1 MIFFKKNN
9 SIFIISPKFFGN
21 AEAIYYKFINKNSK
35 VLYIAI
41 TFREYKRLKSKKIN
55 VFFYLNPFH
64 VAKLFKSHSILST
77 HDIYFISLLKILSTA
92 KLVNIRHGVITL
104 GSNSNFKTI
113 TDFVKR
119 SKNYD
124 RYCFL
129 SNKEL
134 KIVQQQLSYNF
145 LNHYIF
151 EFPHIEYVRNLNN
164 HKQEL
169 KKQMN
174 LDSNKTYILMANT
187 DIRNNTEAKMSLF
200 SIHNFEYLKF
210 LNDLVENQN
219 TKIILKPHWKTKF
232 SGSELE
238 KLKSFKNIIYNI
250 DLLENFDSE
259 LKAISDILITDWSTV
274 YVDVLRNIKEI
285 IFLDNIYP
293 ESKVIVNELIDNEF
307 INRIKSYSEL
317 ENKILNSLS
326 LNDQSNTV
334 LSLKSLL
341 LDEQEKDYDD
351 LIKL

>member
-1 MIFFKKNN
+1 
-9 SIFIISPKFFGN
+9 
-21 AEAIYYKFINKNSK
+21 
-35 VLYIAI
+35 
-41 TFREYKRLKSKKIN
+41 
-55 VFFYLNPFH
+55 
-64 VAKLFKSHSILST
+64 
-77 HDIYFISLLKILSTA
+77 
-92 KLVNIRHGVITL
+92 
-104 GSNSNFKTI
+104 
-113 TDFVKR
+113 
-119 SKNYD
+119 
-124 RYCFL
+124 
-129 SNKEL
+129 L

-145 LNHYIF
+145 SNHYIF

-174 LDSNKTYILMANT
+174 LEINNTYILMANT
-187 DIRNNTEAKMSLF
+187 DIRNNNEAKMSLF

-219 TKIILKPHWKTKF
+219 TKIILKPHWKTKL
-232 SGSELE
+232 SVSELE
-238 KLKSFKNIIYNI
+238 KLKSFKNIIYNK

-293 ESKVIVNELIDNEF
+293 ESKVIVNELLNNKF

-317 ENKILNSLS
+317 ENKILNSLN
-326 LNDQSNTV
+326 LNDQSNNV
-334 LSLKSLL
+334 LSLKSFL
-341 LDEQEKDYDD
+341 LDDQEKDCDD